1 MRRCSRRRSAMNEL
15 LLAAAGLIVLTVAV
29 GLARI
34 LRGSDDVERLMAVQ
48 LLGTGGIA
56 ALLLIA
62 YATNVPGVEDV
73 ALGLA
78 LLAAFATIAFVNL
91 LDADQEDAEA

>member
-1 MRRCSRRRSAMNEL
+1 MSEL

-29 GLARI
+29 WLARI

-62 YATNVPGVEDV
+62 YATHVPGVEDV

-78 LLAAFATIAFVNL
+78 LLAAFATIAFINL
-91 LDADQEDAEA
+91 IDAEQGDIEA

>member
-1 MRRCSRRRSAMNEL
+1 MNEL

-91 LDADQEDAEA
+91 LDADQGDAEA

>member
-1 MRRCSRRRSAMNEL
+1 MNEL
-15 LLAAAGLIVLTVAV
+15 LLLAAGLIVFTVAV

-34 LRGSDDVERLMAVQ
+34 LRGPNEVERLMAVQ

-62 YATNVPGVEDV
+62 NATSVPGVDDV

-78 LLAAFATIAFVNL
+78 LLAPFATIAFVNL
-91 LDADQEDAEA
+91 VDADEGESET

>member
-1 MRRCSRRRSAMNEL
+1 MSEL

-29 GLARI
+29 GLGRI
-34 LRGSDDVERLMAVQ
+34 LRGSDDVARLMAVQ

-91 LDADQEDAEA
+91 IDAEQGDLEA

>member
-1 MRRCSRRRSAMNEL
+1 MNEL
-15 LLAAAGLIVLTVAV
+15 LLAAAGLIILTVAV

-34 LRGSDDVERLMAVQ
+34 LRGPEDVDRLMAVQ

-56 ALLLIA
+56 ALLLTA
-62 YATNVPGVEDV
+62 YATRVPGVDDV

-78 LLAAFATIAFVNL
+78 LLAAFATMAFLNH
-91 LDADQEDAEA
+91 LDAGEKGTDR

>member
-1 MRRCSRRRSAMNEL
+1 MNEL
-15 LLAAAGLIVLTVAV
+15 LLAAAGLIVLMVAI

-34 LRGSDDVERLMAVQ
+34 LLGSNDVERLMAVQ
-48 LLGTGGIA
+48 LLGTGGIS

-62 YATNVPGVEDV
+62 QATNVPGVEDV

-78 LLAAFATIAFVNL
+78 LLAAFASIAFINL
-91 LDADQEDAEA
+91 LDVDQGDAEA

>member
-1 MRRCSRRRSAMNEL
+1 MNEL
-15 LLAAAGLIVLTVAV
+15 LLAAAGLIVLMVAI
-29 GLARI
+29 GLGRI
-34 LRGSDDVERLMAVQ
+34 LRASNDVERLMAVQ

-62 YATNVPGVEDV
+62 YGTNVPGVEDV

-78 LLAAFATIAFVNL
+78 LLAAFATIAFINL
-91 LDADQEDAEA
+91 LDAEQGDAEA

>member
-1 MRRCSRRRSAMNEL
+1 MNEL
-15 LLAAAGLIVLTVAV
+15 LLAAAGLIVLMVAI
-29 GLARI
+29 GLASI
-34 LRGSDDVERLMAVQ
+34 LRRSNDVEKLIAVQ

-78 LLAAFATIAFVNL
+78 LLAAFATVAFINL
-91 LDADQEDAEA
+91 IDVDQGDAEV

>member
-1 MRRCSRRRSAMNEL
+1 MSEL
-15 LLAAAGLIVLTVAV
+15 LLAAAGLIVLTVAI

-78 LLAAFATIAFVNL
+78 LLAAFATVASINL
-91 LDADQEDAEA
+91 IDADQGDIEA

>member
-1 MRRCSRRRSAMNEL
+1 MNDL
-15 LLAAAGLIVLTVAV
+15 LLAAAGLIVLMVAI

-34 LRGSDDVERLMAVQ
+34 LLGSNDVERLMAVQ

-78 LLAAFATIAFVNL
+78 LLAALATIAFINL
-91 LDADQEDAEA
+91 LDVDQGDAEA

>member
-1 MRRCSRRRSAMNEL
+1 MNEL
-15 LLAAAGLIVLTVAV
+15 LLAQAGLIVLAVAI

-34 LRGSDDVERLMAVQ
+34 LHASNDVEKLMAVQ

-91 LDADQEDAEA
+91 LEAEQGDAEA

>member
-1 MRRCSRRRSAMNEL
+1 MSEL
-15 LLAAAGLIVLTVAV
+15 LFLAAGLIVLTVAV

-78 LLAAFATIAFVNL
+78 LLAAFATIAFINL
-91 LDADQEDAEA
+91 IDAEQGDIEA

>member
-1 MRRCSRRRSAMNEL
+1 MSEL
-15 LLAAAGLIVLTVAV
+15 LLAAAGLIVFTVAI

-62 YATNVPGVEDV
+62 DATHVPGVDDV

-91 LDADQEDAEA
+91 SDAEQGDSGA

>member
-1 MRRCSRRRSAMNEL
+1 MSEF

-62 YATNVPGVEDV
+62 YATHVPGVEDV

-91 LDADQEDAEA
+91 IDADQGDIEA

>member
-1 MRRCSRRRSAMNEL
+1 MNEL

-34 LRGSDDVERLMAVQ
+34 LRGSEDVERLMAVQ

-78 LLAAFATIAFVNL
+78 LLAAFAIIAFINL
-91 LDADQEDAEA
+91 LEADQGDAEA

>member
-1 MRRCSRRRSAMNEL
+1 MSEL

-34 LRGSDDVERLMAVQ
+34 LHGSDDVERLMAVQ

-78 LLAAFATIAFVNL
+78 LLAAFAIVAFINL
-91 LDADQEDAEA
+91 IDADQGDIEA

>member
-1 MRRCSRRRSAMNEL
+1 MNEM
-15 LLAAAGLIVLTVAV
+15 LLAAAGLIVFMVAV
-29 GLARI
+29 GIARI
-34 LRGSDDVERLMAVQ
+34 LLASNDVERLMAVQ

-78 LLAAFATIAFVNL
+78 LLAPFATVAFVNL
-91 LDADQEDAEA
+91 LDADQGDAEA

>member
-1 MRRCSRRRSAMNEL
+1 MNEM
-15 LLAAAGLIVLTVAV
+15 LLAAAGLIVFTVAV
-29 GLARI
+29 GIARI
-34 LRGSDDVERLMAVQ
+34 LLASNDVERLMAVQ

-78 LLAAFATIAFVNL
+78 LLAPFATVAFVNL
-91 LDADQEDAEA
+91 LDADQGDAEA